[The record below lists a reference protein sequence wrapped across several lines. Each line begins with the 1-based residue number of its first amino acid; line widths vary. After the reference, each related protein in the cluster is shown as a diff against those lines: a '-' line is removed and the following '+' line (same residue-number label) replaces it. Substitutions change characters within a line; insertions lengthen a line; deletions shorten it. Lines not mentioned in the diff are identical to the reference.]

1 MSHLTSALRTA
12 VALVGAG
19 ALVATLAA
27 CTGSSSG
34 ATNSPSTTAANG
46 SDTAV
51 AKTTRTVNVT
61 VTAAKGCPAEQTTYP
76 AGPLTFKIKN
86 TDANAVSEV
95 ELLDGD
101 RIIGEKENLPPS
113 FSGEFAVNVTAGK
126 YQLYCPG
133 GTPEKSTVSVTG
145 KSQGVTDS
153 TVSALLKTAG
163 QNYAKYVDTQVAAL
177 VVATTKFDKTLHGT
191 NLKAAQAA
199 YMQARPFYEKIEP
212 VAESFP
218 SLDTAID
225 VRIGDTTF
233 GKWTGFHRIEYSLF
247 KQKTLKG
254 TAAFGD
260 QLLAAVKTLKAKTA
274 TLTTYQPTEL
284 ANGAQGLLD
293 EVASSKITGEE
304 EAYSLIDLLDFA
316 NNDEGAEQAF
326 AQLQPAMMKIDPVLT
341 RTLVARFAALDKLVA
356 TYQTSSNPSGYVL
369 YNDLTQAD
377 KQKLAAAVKAV
388 STPLSTVGSKVA
400 NA

>member
-1 MSHLTSALRTA
+1 MSHTTRALRTA
-12 VALVGAG
+12 TALIGAG
-19 ALVATLAA
+19 ALAATLTA
-27 CTGSSSG
+27 CAGSSG
-34 ATNSPSTTAANG
+34 GTKSPSTAGASG
-46 SDTAV
+46 SDSAV
-51 AKTTRTVNVT
+51 AKTTRTVNVA
-61 VTAAKGCPAEQTTYP
+61 VTAAKGCPAEQATYP
-76 AGPLTFKIKN
+76 AGPLTFKVTN

-95 ELLDGD
+95 ELLSGD
-101 RIIGEKENLPPS
+101 RIIGEKENLPPG
-113 FSGEFAVNVTAGK
+113 FAGEFAVNVTAGK

-133 GTPEKSTVSVTG
+133 GTPEKSTISVTG

-163 QNYAKYVDTQVAAL
+163 QDYAKYVDTQVGAL
-177 VVATTKFDKTLHGT
+177 VTATTAFDKALHGT
-191 NLKAAQAA
+191 NLKAAQTA
-199 YMQARPFYEKIEP
+199 YMEARPFYEKIEP

-225 VRIGDTTF
+225 VRIGDTTMS
-233 GKWTGFHRIEYSLF
+233 KWTGFHRIEYGIF
-247 KQKTLKG
+247 KQESLKG
-254 TAAFGD
+254 MGAFGD
-260 QLLAAVKTLKAKTA
+260 QLLASVKTLKSKTA

-341 RTLVARFAALDKLVA
+341 RTIAARFTALDKLVN
-356 TYQTSSNPSGYVL
+356 TYRTTSNASGYVL
-369 YNDLTQAD
+369 YNDLTQTD

-388 STPLSTVGSKVA
+388 STPLSTVASKVA